1 MRPSRSHES
10 LSSSP
15 MKHHKSATLL
25 TSSNKSK
32 LKDINQ
38 TPTSS
43 SLTRQSI
50 NNNNNKK
57 NNKKI
62 ENILKLNL
70 NSTSEIDMTSLSDSS
85 NILINQIHTSFFNE
99 ENCFEL
105 KCFNNTIS
113 VFKKKRLNADYE
125 ESADSYEEEDFDYNS
140 SNELD
145 SIQQQNGRKNS
156 TTLNNNNNNTN
167 TKYYNSSEFYSSHYF
182 MCRSSEE
189 REKWVQ
195 CFRNVAYP
203 NLANERHSVNSLQ
216 VWLLEA
222 KGLAISTKPT
232 KKYFCQVLINN
243 NVYGRTCSKHKKDI
257 LFWGE
262 NFDFK

>member
-25 TSSNKSK
+25 NSSNKSK

-50 NNNNNKK
+50 NNKK

-113 VFKKKRLNADYE
+113 IFKKKRLNTDYE
-125 ESADSYEEEDFDYNS
+125 ESADSYEEEEEEVDDYDYNS

-145 SIQQQNGRKNS
+145 SIQQQNEKKNS
-156 TTLNNNNNNTN
+156 TTLNNTN

-189 REKWVQ
+189 REKWIQ

-203 NLANERHSVNSLQ
+203 NLVNERHSVNSLQ

-222 KGLAISTKPT
+222 KGLTISTKPT

-262 NFDFK
+262 NFEFK

>member
-25 TSSNKSK
+25 NSSNKSK

-50 NNNNNKK
+50 NNKK

-85 NILINQIHTSFFNE
+85 NILINQMQE
-99 ENCFEL
+99 KL
-105 KCFNNTIS
+105 KS
-113 VFKKKRLNADYE
+113 R
-125 ESADSYEEEDFDYNS
+125 
-140 SNELD
+140 
-145 SIQQQNGRKNS
+145 
-156 TTLNNNNNNTN
+156 
-167 TKYYNSSEFYSSHYF
+167 
-182 MCRSSEE
+182 
-189 REKWVQ
+189 
-195 CFRNVAYP
+195 
-203 NLANERHSVNSLQ
+203 
-216 VWLLEA
+216 
-222 KGLAISTKPT
+222 
-232 KKYFCQVLINN
+232 
-243 NVYGRTCSKHKKDI
+243 
-257 LFWGE
+257 
-262 NFDFK
+262 